1 MGNDYMEAIR
11 KLVDD
16 DTKNDVE
23 KEMIMAVD
31 ELQAARRQAIRKLIE
46 DDIRNDVEEEMR
58 KAADELLAARRQAI
72 REVLEEQRQAIK
84 QVVEE
89 QRQVVWAGLEDL
101 RDSISNYSLNK
112 IGEVD
117 DSNAGTELE
126 VGSIVIH
133 NSK

>member
-11 KLVDD
+11 KLIEEDRE
-16 DTKNDVE
+16 NDVE

-31 ELQAARRQAIRKLIE
+31 ELQATRRQAIRKLIE
-46 DDIRNDVEEEMR
+46 DDIRNDVEKEMIM
-58 KAADELLAARRQAI
+58 AADELLAARRQAI

-101 RDSISNYSLNK
+101 RDSISNDSLNK
-112 IGEVD
+112 MEEVD
-117 DSNAGTELE
+117 DSNAGTKLE
-126 VGSIVIH
+126 GGSIVIH